1 MNSLNGQ
8 KIVGV
13 FSSAGI
19 GEREI
24 KAFLNPCR
32 YSWLYPLQL
41 SEGGLM
47 KKLLLTLCAATA
59 LPGVAA
65 AHGFEFSQSGMAG
78 VYYGIM
84 ETRDNNNVSNMP
96 NRLVFRSD
104 GNLEGAYKFENQTRL
119 GVHADYT
126 LVFRQH
132 DKDYN
137 DGDWRFY
144 PYALAENPKY
154 GKFTVGHT
162 YNAAFQLHQGAQ
174 EITWIGIQD
183 SNLPYWLTSAN
194 WVNGLKTVKFATP
207 KSTNIMD
214 DGRSFKFSYFTP
226 MIGNTKFGFSYAPDN
241 ASRRGMVSRYTSY
254 QKKEDGY
261 TAAMQNKWNPG
272 LGDLYTSVAYGLF
285 NRTDNEWAFGVRWV
299 VDKFNVSTSY
309 KNAYIDG
316 DKNPIS
322 TTARSPHLS
331 AYFDNYREGEAWDFS
346 VGYDFGRFKTNFA
359 YLHSEAKNTRNRDDI
374 FIQANRYSL
383 NEYFELFWV
392 NAYSNSKG
400 VDRNSDN
407 NNKGYAVITGIALKY

>member
-1 MNSLNGQ
+1 
-8 KIVGV
+8 
-13 FSSAGI
+13 
-19 GEREI
+19 
-24 KAFLNPCR
+24 
-32 YSWLYPLQL
+32 
-41 SEGGLM
+41 M

-137 DGDWRFY
+137 DCDWRFY

-322 TTARSPHLS
+322 TTARSPHLP

>member
-1 MNSLNGQ
+1 
-8 KIVGV
+8 
-13 FSSAGI
+13 
-19 GEREI
+19 
-24 KAFLNPCR
+24 
-32 YSWLYPLQL
+32 
-41 SEGGLM
+41 M

-84 ETRDNNNVSNMP
+84 ETRDNNNVSNMS

-322 TTARSPHLS
+322 TTARSPHLP

>member
-1 MNSLNGQ
+1 
-8 KIVGV
+8 
-13 FSSAGI
+13 
-19 GEREI
+19 
-24 KAFLNPCR
+24 
-32 YSWLYPLQL
+32 
-41 SEGGLM
+41 M

-84 ETRDNNNVSNMP
+84 ETQDNNNVSNMP

-322 TTARSPHLS
+322 TTARSPHLP

>member
-1 MNSLNGQ
+1 
-8 KIVGV
+8 
-13 FSSAGI
+13 
-19 GEREI
+19 
-24 KAFLNPCR
+24 
-32 YSWLYPLQL
+32 
-41 SEGGLM
+41 M

-226 MIGNTKFGFSYAPDN
+226 MIGNTKFGFSYVPDN

-261 TAAMQNKWNPG
+261 TAAMQNKWNLG

-322 TTARSPHLS
+322 TTARSSHLP

>member
-1 MNSLNGQ
+1 
-8 KIVGV
+8 
-13 FSSAGI
+13 
-19 GEREI
+19 
-24 KAFLNPCR
+24 
-32 YSWLYPLQL
+32 
-41 SEGGLM
+41 M

-119 GVHADYT
+119 GGHADYT

-322 TTARSPHLS
+322 TTARSPHLP

-346 VGYDFGRFKTNFA
+346 VGYDFGRFKTNYA

>member
-1 MNSLNGQ
+1 
-8 KIVGV
+8 
-13 FSSAGI
+13 
-19 GEREI
+19 
-24 KAFLNPCR
+24 
-32 YSWLYPLQL
+32 
-41 SEGGLM
+41 M

-78 VYYGIM
+78 VYYGVM

-104 GNLEGAYKFENQTRL
+104 GNMEGAYKFENQTRL

-322 TTARSPHLS
+322 TTARSPHLP

>member
-1 MNSLNGQ
+1 
-8 KIVGV
+8 
-13 FSSAGI
+13 
-19 GEREI
+19 
-24 KAFLNPCR
+24 
-32 YSWLYPLQL
+32 
-41 SEGGLM
+41 M

-162 YNAAFQLHQGAQ
+162 YNAAFQLHHGAQ

-322 TTARSPHLS
+322 TTARSPHLP

>member
-1 MNSLNGQ
+1 
-8 KIVGV
+8 
-13 FSSAGI
+13 
-19 GEREI
+19 
-24 KAFLNPCR
+24 
-32 YSWLYPLQL
+32 
-41 SEGGLM
+41 M

-59 LPGVAA
+59 LPGVAV

-322 TTARSPHLS
+322 TTARSPHLP

-383 NEYFELFWV
+383 SEYFELFWV

>member
-1 MNSLNGQ
+1 
-8 KIVGV
+8 
-13 FSSAGI
+13 
-19 GEREI
+19 
-24 KAFLNPCR
+24 
-32 YSWLYPLQL
+32 
-41 SEGGLM
+41 M

-194 WVNGLKTVKFATP
+194 WVNGLKSVKFATP

-322 TTARSPHLS
+322 TTARSPHLP

>member
-1 MNSLNGQ
+1 
-8 KIVGV
+8 
-13 FSSAGI
+13 
-19 GEREI
+19 
-24 KAFLNPCR
+24 
-32 YSWLYPLQL
+32 
-41 SEGGLM
+41 M

-241 ASRRGMVSRYTSY
+241 ANRRGMVSRYTSY

-322 TTARSPHLS
+322 TTARSPHLP

>member
-1 MNSLNGQ
+1 
-8 KIVGV
+8 
-13 FSSAGI
+13 
-19 GEREI
+19 
-24 KAFLNPCR
+24 
-32 YSWLYPLQL
+32 
-41 SEGGLM
+41 M

-322 TTARSPHLS
+322 TTARSPHLP

-346 VGYDFGRFKTNFA
+346 VGYDFGHFKTNFA

>member
-1 MNSLNGQ
+1 
-8 KIVGV
+8 
-13 FSSAGI
+13 
-19 GEREI
+19 
-24 KAFLNPCR
+24 
-32 YSWLYPLQL
+32 
-41 SEGGLM
+41 M

-162 YNAAFQLHQGAQ
+162 YNAAFQLHQGVQ

-322 TTARSPHLS
+322 TTARSPHLP

>member
-1 MNSLNGQ
+1 
-8 KIVGV
+8 
-13 FSSAGI
+13 
-19 GEREI
+19 
-24 KAFLNPCR
+24 
-32 YSWLYPLQL
+32 
-41 SEGGLM
+41 M

-78 VYYGIM
+78 VYYGVM

-322 TTARSPHLS
+322 TTARSPHLP

>member
-1 MNSLNGQ
+1 
-8 KIVGV
+8 
-13 FSSAGI
+13 
-19 GEREI
+19 
-24 KAFLNPCR
+24 
-32 YSWLYPLQL
+32 
-41 SEGGLM
+41 M

-322 TTARSPHLS
+322 TTARSPHLP

-359 YLHSEAKNTRNRDDI
+359 YLHSDAKNTRNRDDI

>member
-1 MNSLNGQ
+1 
-8 KIVGV
+8 
-13 FSSAGI
+13 
-19 GEREI
+19 
-24 KAFLNPCR
+24 
-32 YSWLYPLQL
+32 
-41 SEGGLM
+41 M

-65 AHGFEFSQSGMAG
+65 AHGFEFSQSGMAV

-322 TTARSPHLS
+322 TTARSPHLP

>member
-1 MNSLNGQ
+1 
-8 KIVGV
+8 
-13 FSSAGI
+13 
-19 GEREI
+19 
-24 KAFLNPCR
+24 
-32 YSWLYPLQL
+32 
-41 SEGGLM
+41 M

-154 GKFTVGHT
+154 GKFTVGLT

-322 TTARSPHLS
+322 TTARSPHLP

-374 FIQANRYSL
+374 FIQANRYLL

>member
-1 MNSLNGQ
+1 
-8 KIVGV
+8 
-13 FSSAGI
+13 
-19 GEREI
+19 
-24 KAFLNPCR
+24 
-32 YSWLYPLQL
+32 
-41 SEGGLM
+41 M

-214 DGRSFKFSYFTP
+214 DGRSFKFNYFTP
-226 MIGNTKFGFSYAPDN
+226 MIGNPKFGFSYAPDN

-322 TTARSPHLS
+322 TTARSPHLP

>member
-1 MNSLNGQ
+1 
-8 KIVGV
+8 
-13 FSSAGI
+13 
-19 GEREI
+19 
-24 KAFLNPCR
+24 
-32 YSWLYPLQL
+32 
-41 SEGGLM
+41 M

-299 VDKFNVSTSY
+299 VDKFNVLTSY

-322 TTARSPHLS
+322 TTARSPHLP

>member
-1 MNSLNGQ
+1 
-8 KIVGV
+8 
-13 FSSAGI
+13 
-19 GEREI
+19 
-24 KAFLNPCR
+24 
-32 YSWLYPLQL
+32 
-41 SEGGLM
+41 M

-65 AHGFEFSQSGMAG
+65 AHGFEFSQSRMAG

-84 ETRDNNNVSNMP
+84 ETRENNNVSNMP

-322 TTARSPHLS
+322 TTARSPHLP

>member
-1 MNSLNGQ
+1 
-8 KIVGV
+8 
-13 FSSAGI
+13 
-19 GEREI
+19 
-24 KAFLNPCR
+24 
-32 YSWLYPLQL
+32 
-41 SEGGLM
+41 M

-59 LPGVAA
+59 LPGVVA

-132 DKDYN
+132 DKYYN

-322 TTARSPHLS
+322 TTARSPHLP

>member
-1 MNSLNGQ
+1 
-8 KIVGV
+8 
-13 FSSAGI
+13 
-19 GEREI
+19 
-24 KAFLNPCR
+24 
-32 YSWLYPLQL
+32 
-41 SEGGLM
+41 M

-59 LPGVAA
+59 LPGVVA

-78 VYYGIM
+78 VYYGVM

-322 TTARSPHLS
+322 TTARSPHLP

>member
-1 MNSLNGQ
+1 
-8 KIVGV
+8 
-13 FSSAGI
+13 
-19 GEREI
+19 
-24 KAFLNPCR
+24 
-32 YSWLYPLQL
+32 
-41 SEGGLM
+41 M

-254 QKKEDGY
+254 HKKEDGY

-322 TTARSPHLS
+322 TTARSPHLP

>member
-1 MNSLNGQ
+1 
-8 KIVGV
+8 
-13 FSSAGI
+13 
-19 GEREI
+19 
-24 KAFLNPCR
+24 
-32 YSWLYPLQL
+32 
-41 SEGGLM
+41 M

-322 TTARSPHLS
+322 TTARSPHLP

-346 VGYDFGRFKTNFA
+346 VGYDFGRFKTDFA

>member
-1 MNSLNGQ
+1 
-8 KIVGV
+8 
-13 FSSAGI
+13 
-19 GEREI
+19 
-24 KAFLNPCR
+24 
-32 YSWLYPLQL
+32 
-41 SEGGLM
+41 M

-119 GVHADYT
+119 GAHADYT

-322 TTARSPHLS
+322 TTARSPHLP

>member
-1 MNSLNGQ
+1 
-8 KIVGV
+8 
-13 FSSAGI
+13 
-19 GEREI
+19 
-24 KAFLNPCR
+24 
-32 YSWLYPLQL
+32 
-41 SEGGLM
+41 M

-84 ETRDNNNVSNMP
+84 ETRENNNVSNMP

-261 TAAMQNKWNPG
+261 TAAMQNKWNSG

-322 TTARSPHLS
+322 TTARSPHLP

>member
-1 MNSLNGQ
+1 
-8 KIVGV
+8 
-13 FSSAGI
+13 
-19 GEREI
+19 
-24 KAFLNPCR
+24 
-32 YSWLYPLQL
+32 
-41 SEGGLM
+41 M

-65 AHGFEFSQSGMAG
+65 AHSFEFSQSGMAG

-322 TTARSPHLS
+322 TTARSPHLP

>member
-1 MNSLNGQ
+1 
-8 KIVGV
+8 
-13 FSSAGI
+13 
-19 GEREI
+19 
-24 KAFLNPCR
+24 
-32 YSWLYPLQL
+32 
-41 SEGGLM
+41 M

-78 VYYGIM
+78 VYYGVM

-322 TTARSPHLS
+322 TTARSPHLP

-346 VGYDFGRFKTNFA
+346 LGYDFGRFKTNFA
-359 YLHSEAKNTRNRDDI
+359 YLHSEAKNTRNRDDT

>member
-1 MNSLNGQ
+1 
-8 KIVGV
+8 
-13 FSSAGI
+13 
-19 GEREI
+19 
-24 KAFLNPCR
+24 
-32 YSWLYPLQL
+32 
-41 SEGGLM
+41 M

-241 ASRRGMVSRYTSY
+241 ASRRGTVSRYTSY

-322 TTARSPHLS
+322 TTARSPHLP

>member
-1 MNSLNGQ
+1 
-8 KIVGV
+8 
-13 FSSAGI
+13 
-19 GEREI
+19 
-24 KAFLNPCR
+24 
-32 YSWLYPLQL
+32 
-41 SEGGLM
+41 M

-214 DGRSFKFSYFTP
+214 DGCSFKFSYFTP

-322 TTARSPHLS
+322 TTARSPHLP

-374 FIQANRYSL
+374 FIQANRYLL

>member
-1 MNSLNGQ
+1 
-8 KIVGV
+8 
-13 FSSAGI
+13 
-19 GEREI
+19 
-24 KAFLNPCR
+24 
-32 YSWLYPLQL
+32 
-41 SEGGLM
+41 M

-59 LPGVAA
+59 LPGVAV

-322 TTARSPHLS
+322 TTARSPHLP

-400 VDRNSDN
+400 IDRNSDN

>member
-1 MNSLNGQ
+1 
-8 KIVGV
+8 
-13 FSSAGI
+13 
-19 GEREI
+19 
-24 KAFLNPCR
+24 
-32 YSWLYPLQL
+32 
-41 SEGGLM
+41 M

-322 TTARSPHLS
+322 TTARSPHLP

-407 NNKGYAVITGIALKY
+407 NNKGYAVIIGIALKY

>member
-1 MNSLNGQ
+1 
-8 KIVGV
+8 
-13 FSSAGI
+13 
-19 GEREI
+19 
-24 KAFLNPCR
+24 
-32 YSWLYPLQL
+32 
-41 SEGGLM
+41 M

-132 DKDYN
+132 NKDYN

-322 TTARSPHLS
+322 TTARSPHLP

>member
-1 MNSLNGQ
+1 
-8 KIVGV
+8 
-13 FSSAGI
+13 
-19 GEREI
+19 
-24 KAFLNPCR
+24 
-32 YSWLYPLQL
+32 
-41 SEGGLM
+41 M

-144 PYALAENPKY
+144 PYVLAENPKY

-322 TTARSPHLS
+322 TTARSPHLP

>member
-1 MNSLNGQ
+1 
-8 KIVGV
+8 
-13 FSSAGI
+13 
-19 GEREI
+19 
-24 KAFLNPCR
+24 
-32 YSWLYPLQL
+32 
-41 SEGGLM
+41 M

-285 NRTDNEWAFGVRWV
+285 NR
-299 VDKFNVSTSY
+299 
-309 KNAYIDG
+309 
-316 DKNPIS
+316 PIMNGLS
-322 TTARSPHLS
+322 VFAGLSINLTFRHHIKTLILTAIRI
-331 AYFDNYREGEAWDFS
+331 
-346 VGYDFGRFKTNFA
+346 RFPPRHA
-359 YLHSEAKNTRNRDDI
+359 ARICRHILI
-374 FIQANRYSL
+374 
-383 NEYFELFWV
+383 
-392 NAYSNSKG
+392 
-400 VDRNSDN
+400 
-407 NNKGYAVITGIALKY
+407 ITGKARHGTSASDMILAASKPILLISIPKPKTPVTAMTYLFRPTVIR

>member
-1 MNSLNGQ
+1 
-8 KIVGV
+8 
-13 FSSAGI
+13 
-19 GEREI
+19 
-24 KAFLNPCR
+24 
-32 YSWLYPLQL
+32 
-41 SEGGLM
+41 M
-47 KKLLLTLCAATA
+47 KKLLLTLCTATA

-322 TTARSPHLS
+322 TTARSPHLP

-374 FIQANRYSL
+374 FIQANRYLL

>member
-1 MNSLNGQ
+1 
-8 KIVGV
+8 
-13 FSSAGI
+13 
-19 GEREI
+19 
-24 KAFLNPCR
+24 
-32 YSWLYPLQL
+32 
-41 SEGGLM
+41 M

-316 DKNPIS
+316 DKNQIS
-322 TTARSPHLS
+322 TTARSPHLP

>member
-1 MNSLNGQ
+1 
-8 KIVGV
+8 
-13 FSSAGI
+13 
-19 GEREI
+19 
-24 KAFLNPCR
+24 
-32 YSWLYPLQL
+32 
-41 SEGGLM
+41 M

-322 TTARSPHLS
+322 TTARSSHLP

-359 YLHSEAKNTRNRDDI
+359 YLHSEAKTRNRDDI